1 MYSNNQREELPPT
14 PSALINHYFSEEMVD
29 NIVNSSNAYAFERKW
44 REPNLKSWKNK
55 TVTKTITP
63 SYIYHFFVP
72 LYYFGIVKL
81 PSKWGYWAK
90 GYHWMPPH
98 PICTANNMN
107 QERMKIN

>member
-63 SYIYHFFVP
+63 SYIYHFLP
-72 LYYFGIVKL
+72 LYIILVLSNYHRSGVTGPKDITGCHLIQFAL
-81 PSKWGYWAK
+81 PT
-90 GYHWMPPH
+90 
-98 PICTANNMN
+98 I
-107 QERMKIN
+107 